1 MLAILLAV
9 PSTSCSA
16 MQTLTLRSSKDQM
29 PVVGLGLW
37 KVPRETTADA
47 VVDAIKAGYRHFDCA
62 CDYGNEA
69 EVGAGLRR
77 AIAEGL
83 VTREQ
88 LWVTTKLWNT
98 YHAPEHVLPALRRS
112 LSDLGLEY
120 VDLFLMHFPLAQRF
134 VPFEVR
140 YPPEWVYD
148 PDAPTPT
155 VELAPVPLASTWA
168 AMEEALPAG
177 LARNIG
183 VCNFNTALLRDLLAS
198 ATQPPSVLQV
208 ELHPYNQQPKLVRFA
223 AQHGI
228 AVTGF
233 SPLGAGSYVEL
244 GMAGEQDSALRDP
257 VIQSIAERLGVSAAQ
272 VVLRWAVQRGYS
284 VVPKSSRPERL
295 AQNLDLFG
303 FELAPDDLAA
313 IATLDRGKR
322 FNDPGVFSEGMNAFL
337 PIYD

>member
-155 VELAPVPLASTWA
+155 VELAP
-168 AMEEALPAG
+168 
-177 LARNIG
+177 
-183 VCNFNTALLRDLLAS
+183 ALLRDLLAS
-198 ATQPPSVLQV
+198 ATQPPSVLQ
-208 ELHPYNQQPKLVRFA
+208 A
-223 AQHGI
+223 APH
-228 AVTGF
+228 AVGC
-233 SPLGAGSYVEL
+233 V
-244 GMAGEQDSALRDP
+244 
-257 VIQSIAERLGVSAAQ
+257 AET
-272 VVLRWAVQRGYS
+272 
-284 VVPKSSRPERL
+284 SSRRHRARYLSTPPLRIPR
-295 AQNLDLFG
+295 APFFVTSARG